1 MEVNGQG
8 ATKSKAVKKLK
19 ATAAA
24 GAYQKEWFFK
34 LKKRVEDGEHFAY
47 LNADVP
53 MEVLRTMDIPFVV
66 NQWWAA
72 ICGAKRMT
80 PKYYALLKKEGY
92 RDDLC
97 SYCATA
103 FAESLDPEDHKT
115 DSEGKPLGPWGGL
128 PSPTLAIT
136 RLTCDCQGKIFELFA
151 RRHGADFYAME
162 NTVPDKTPGG
172 WYEMAA
178 DNWEELYDKDR
189 LDMAVEEL
197 KELIRF
203 LEMKTGKMFDRNRL
217 IGVMNLINEQEG
229 WYRKIRDLIAASHP
243 VPVTVVDTI
252 NAVMQAQWQR
262 GTRWAADHARGL
274 YEEIKELADN
284 KEAAVP
290 GERYRLMWKIGRA
303 HV

>member
-80 PKYYALLKKEGY
+80 PKYYGLLKKEGY

-103 FAESLDPEDHKT
+103 FAESLDPDDHKT
-115 DSEGKPLGPWGGL
+115 DPEGKPLGPWGGL
-128 PSPTLAIT
+128 PSPTLANSSN
-136 RLTCDCQGKIFELFA
+136 IF
-151 RRHGADFYAME
+151 
-162 NTVPDKTPGG
+162 P
-172 WYEMAA
+172 
-178 DNWEELYDKDR
+178 
-189 LDMAVEEL
+189 
-197 KELIRF
+197 
-203 LEMKTGKMFDRNRL
+203 
-217 IGVMNLINEQEG
+217 
-229 WYRKIRDLIAASHP
+229 
-243 VPVTVVDTI
+243 
-252 NAVMQAQWQR
+252 
-262 GTRWAADHARGL
+262 
-274 YEEIKELADN
+274 
-284 KEAAVP
+284 
-290 GERYRLMWKIGRA
+290 
-303 HV
+303 